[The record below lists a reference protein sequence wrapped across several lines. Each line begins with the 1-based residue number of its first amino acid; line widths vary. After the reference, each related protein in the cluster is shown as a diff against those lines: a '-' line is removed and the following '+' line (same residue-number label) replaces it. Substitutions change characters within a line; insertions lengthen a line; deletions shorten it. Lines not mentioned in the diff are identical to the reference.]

1 MSQAARETM
10 ARIIVEEYGG
20 LIEKVAYTLVKD
32 AHLAE
37 DVKQDVLM
45 KLFSMENDI
54 LDRPAPVIKRYLF
67 VMAKNRAID
76 IIKERTKEEEALISL
91 QDSYVGTVEAADKL
105 AFMDEKGF
113 SHDIQEVMNYLDQ
126 IDRDIICLR
135 YGDGFSFKEI
145 AKIIDKSEDFVYQ
158 RVKRA
163 RDKLKAMLLKGGFSY
178 E

>member
-20 LIEKVAYTLVKD
+20 LIERVAYTLVKD

-54 LDRPAPVIKRYLF
+54 LDRPSPVIKRYLF

-91 QDSYVGTVEAADKL
+91 QDSYVGVVEAADRL

-113 SHDIQEVMNYLDQ
+113 SRDIQEVMNYLDQ

-163 RDKLKAMLLKGGFSY
+163 RDKLKVMLLKGGFSY